1 MYIWQVHAFDIGTMK
16 DNDFALDDS
25 DILIDCVCETSE
37 QVYNAI
43 ISKSLKECSRRG
55 LDFNGFNILAC

>member
-1 MYIWQVHAFDIGTMK
+1 MYIWQVHAFDIRRMR
-16 DNDFALDDS
+16 DADFTLDDS
-25 DILIDCVCETSE
+25 DMLIDCVCETSE

-43 ISKSLKECSRRG
+43 ISKSLVECGKRG

>member
-1 MYIWQVHAFDIGTMK
+1 MYICQVHAFDISTMK
-16 DNDFALDDS
+16 DSDFTLILDDS
-25 DILIDCVCETSE
+25 LIDCVCETSE
-37 QVYNAI
+37 QVYNTI